1 MDAPGRAALRRIL
14 AACARRTPSV
24 GYCQGLNFLAAT
36 FLLLLP
42 EEDAF
47 WCLCALVED
56 LLGPS
61 YFDERMVAPQ
71 VGRWK
76 TWVGGRH
83 GVGGGRKCGC
93 AVNAGDIPQC

>member
-1 MDAPGRAALRRIL
+1 MDGPGRAALRRIL

-42 EEDAF
+42 EDDAF
-47 WCLCALVED
+47 WCLATLVED

-71 VGRWK
+71 VRR
-76 TWVGGRH
+76 VGGQ
-83 GVGGGRKCGC
+83 VGGG
-93 AVNAGDIPQC
+93 